1 MVLTCSRDMKRML
14 DNKQREQLLDIACR
28 SIAHGLASGEAL
40 EVDPAALDA
49 TLIHDGASFVTLHL
63 NGQLRGCIGS
73 LEAHRPL
80 AIDVAENAW
89 AAAFRDPR
97 FAPLA
102 RHEQDALDIEISV
115 LGKPERLAFD
125 SEQDL
130 IEQIRPGI
138 DGLILKKGARRGTFL
153 PSVWKS
159 LPEAATFLQQLKL
172 KAGLPVDYWSD
183 DIEIWRYTTES
194 FSA

>member
-1 MVLTCSRDMKRML
+1 MKCML
-14 DNKQREQLLDIACR
+14 DSKQREQLLGIACD
-28 SIAHGLASGEAL
+28 SISHGLASGKAL
-40 EVDPAALDA
+40 DVDPATMHA
-49 TLIHDGASFVTLHL
+49 TLMHAGASFVTLHL
-63 NGQLRGCIGS
+63 NRQLRGCIGS

-97 FAPLA
+97 FPALQ
-102 RHEQDALDIEISV
+102 RHERDALDVEISV
-115 LGKPERLAFD
+115 LGQPERLAFD

-130 IEQIRPGI
+130 IERIRPGI
-138 DGLILKKGARRGTFL
+138 DGLILKQGARRGTFL

-159 LPEAATFLQQLKL
+159 LPQAAAFVQQLKR

-183 DIEIWRYTTES
+183 DIEMWRYTTES